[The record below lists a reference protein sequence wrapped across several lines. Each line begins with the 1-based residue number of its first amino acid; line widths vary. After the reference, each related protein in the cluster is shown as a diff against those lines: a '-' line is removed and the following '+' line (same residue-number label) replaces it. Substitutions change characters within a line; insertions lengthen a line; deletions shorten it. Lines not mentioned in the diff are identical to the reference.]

1 MAVNRRRIYHKRDR
15 LRQLRAFCCAAR
27 RESFAQAAAQLG
39 LSPQAVSLHIRELE
53 YELESMLFERSA
65 SSISLTAA
73 GETLYAFAEPLVK
86 GMDELSDNLVD
97 RIDDSISGQLP
108 LAASVAA
115 AAFVLPPYVKQF
127 RDRYPGVRLRVRNCL
142 VGEGV
147 KLLLDNEVELV
158 LGARDS
164 HPEET
169 LEYRQLLTYDIALIT
184 SLDPPL
190 AGRSAVSPEE
200 AAAWPAI
207 VPLAG
212 TYSRQFE
219 EAVAERLGIDDE
231 AAIEV
236 DGWEAIKRY
245 VESGLGVSVIPTI
258 CISKNDRLS
267 TIPLKE
273 HFPSRSFGVFMR
285 RDKVLTPLAR
295 EFLQL
300 LLPDFPAPSAALL
313 RAHEHERSHLP
324 SP

>member
-1 MAVNRRRIYHKRDR
+1 MAVDRRRIHHKRDR
-15 LRQLRAFCCAAR
+15 LRQLRAFCCTAR
-27 RESFAQAAAQLG
+27 RESFAQAAAQLD

-73 GETLYAFAEPLVK
+73 GETLLAFAEPLVM
-86 GMDELSDNLVD
+86 GMDGLSDNLMH
-97 RIDDSISGQLP
+97 RIDDGISGHLP

-142 VGEGV
+142 VREGV
-147 KLLLDNEVELV
+147 RLLLDNEVELV
-158 LGARDS
+158 LGAKDS
-164 HPEET
+164 YPEET
-169 LEYRQLLTYDIALIT
+169 LEYRELLTYDIALIT
-184 SLDPPL
+184 SLDHPL
-190 AGRSAVSPEE
+190 AGRSAVSPKE

-231 AAIEV
+231 AAIEAG
-236 DGWEAIKRY
+236 GWEVIKRY
-245 VESGLGVSVIPTI
+245 VESGLGISVIPTI

-273 HFPSRSFGVFMR
+273 HFPSRSFGVFTH
-285 RDKVLTPLAR
+285 RDKILTPLAR
-295 EFLQL
+295 GFLQL
-300 LLPDFPAPSAALL
+300 LIPDFADSPAPLPRHTNSNG
-313 RAHEHERSHLP
+313 RHLP